1 MHAPIRVQLTTSIPR
16 VARRTSR
23 PCAATR
29 MTRMVALSVAAS
41 TIVSCAGPA
50 KSGGLPTPQE
60 HPSVAVTVPLPII
73 QLAPGIAVD
82 RTAGEVRVEA
92 EVAADRGWLEQAVC
106 KAGTREHESL
116 LAVIVAPSSI
126 HAALLLIGLEPG
138 APGQWRAAPD
148 GSGAVQR
155 ISPSGSP
162 LELWVRTSAG
172 DVPLSSW
179 IHDPVHGHSFPVQP
193 WVFAGS
199 RVRSNTKSMGPGEH
213 YVADRTGS
221 VVGIVTFGDETIA
234 CTSVLS
240 DQAELDAPEWQ
251 ANSERMPEPGTRVEL
266 LIRRTG
272 YVAPTTET
280 QPTTATPPVTG
291 TPSATPAIPAGRAP

>member
-1 MHAPIRVQLTTSIPR
+1 MHAPIRVQLTTSTTR
-16 VARRTSR
+16 VALWL
-23 PCAATR
+23 CMHDVVTR
-29 MTRMVALSVAAS
+29 MTRIAVLLGAAS
-41 TIVSCAGPA
+41 LLVSCTGHPGSAA
-50 KSGGLPTPQE
+50 LPVPQDQ
-60 HPSVAVTVPLPII
+60 PSAVATVPLPII
-73 QLAPGIAVD
+73 QLGPGIVVD
-82 RTAGEVRVEA
+82 RSAGEVRVEA

-116 LAVIVAPSSI
+116 LAVAVAPSNI

-138 APGQWRAAPD
+138 APGEWRAAPD

-155 ISPSGSP
+155 ILPRGSP

-172 DVPLSSW
+172 VVPLSSW
-179 IHDPVHGHSFPVQP
+179 IHDPVHGHAFPVQP

-240 DQAELDAPEWQ
+240 DQAELDAPAWQ

-266 LIRRTG
+266 LIRRAG
-272 YVAPTTET
+272 DAAP
-280 QPTTATPPVTG
+280 A
-291 TPSATPAIPAGRAP
+291 APAIPAGRAP

>member
-1 MHAPIRVQLTTSIPR
+1 MLG
-16 VARRTSR
+16 
-23 PCAATR
+23 AATR

-41 TIVSCAGPA
+41 TMVSCAEPA
-50 KSGGLPTPQE
+50 KSGALPTAQE
-60 HPSVAVTVPLPII
+60 HPSVAVTVPLPVI
-73 QLAPGIAVD
+73 QLAPGIVVD

-138 APGQWRAAPD
+138 APGEWRAAPD

-155 ISPSGSP
+155 NSPSGSP

-172 DVPLSSW
+172 DMPLSSW

-240 DQAELDAPEWQ
+240 DQAELDAPAWQ

-272 YVAPTTET
+272 YVAP
-280 QPTTATPPVTG
+280 V
-291 TPSATPAIPAGRAP
+291 TPAIPAGHAP

>member
-1 MHAPIRVQLTTSIPR
+1 MHDV
-16 VARRTSR
+16 V
-23 PCAATR
+23 TR
-29 MTRMVALSVAAS
+29 MTRIAVLSVAAS
-41 TIVSCAGPA
+41 ALVSCAGHPGSGALPA
-50 KSGGLPTPQE
+50 PQE
-60 HPSVAVTVPLPII
+60 QPSVTATVPLPII
-73 QLAPGIAVD
+73 QLGPGIVVD
-82 RTAGEVRVEA
+82 RSAGEVRVEA

-116 LAVIVAPSSI
+116 LAVAVAPSNI

-138 APGQWRAAPD
+138 APGEWRAAPD

-155 ISPSGSP
+155 ISPRGSP
-162 LELWVRTSAG
+162 LELWVRTSASV
-172 DVPLSSW
+172 VPLSSW
-179 IHDPVHGHSFPVQP
+179 IHDPVHGHAFPVQP

-272 YVAPTTET
+272 DGAPAAE
-280 QPTTATPPVTG
+280 ATPAMGAAP
-291 TPSATPAIPAGRAP
+291 AAPAIPARRAP

>member
-1 MHAPIRVQLTTSIPR
+1 MYAPIWVHHITSTPR
-16 VARRTSR
+16 AARWLRASG
-23 PCAATR
+23 AVTR
-29 MTRMVALSVAAS
+29 MTGMAVLVAAGAL
-41 TIVSCAGPA
+41 VSCAGPS
-50 KSGGLPTPQE
+50 KSEALPTPQE
-60 HPSVAVTVPLPII
+60 RPTVALTVPLPTI
-73 QLAPGIAVD
+73 QLAPGIMVD
-82 RTAGEVRVEA
+82 RTAGEIRVEA
-92 EVAADRGWLEQAVC
+92 EVAADRGWLEQGVC

-116 LAVIVAPSSI
+116 LAVSVAPSSI

-138 APGQWRAAPD
+138 APGEWRAAPD

-172 DVPLSSW
+172 DMPLSSW
-179 IHDPVHGHSFPVQP
+179 IHDPVHGHLFPVQP

-199 RVRSNTKSMGPGEH
+199 RIRSNTKSMGPGAH

-221 VVGIVTFGDETIA
+221 VVGIVTFGDEIIA

-266 LIRRTG
+266 LIRRPG
-272 YVAPTTET
+272 YVAP
-280 QPTTATPPVTG
+280 ATPG
-291 TPSATPAIPAGRAP
+291 IPAGRAP

>member
-1 MHAPIRVQLTTSIPR
+1 
-16 VARRTSR
+16 
-23 PCAATR
+23 
-29 MTRMVALSVAAS
+29 MTGIAVLSFAAS
-41 TIVSCAGPA
+41 ALVSCAGSPA
-50 KSGGLPTPQE
+50 SGELPAPQE
-60 HPSVAVTVPLPII
+60 HPPIAATEPLPII
-73 QLAPGIAVD
+73 QLGPGIVVD
-82 RTAGEVRVEA
+82 RSAGEVRVEA

-116 LAVIVAPSSI
+116 LAVAVAPSNI

-138 APGQWRAAPD
+138 APGEWRAAPD

-155 ISPSGSP
+155 ISPRGSP
-162 LELWVRTSAG
+162 LELWVRTSVG
-172 DVPLSSW
+172 VVPLSSW
-179 IHDPVHGHSFPVQP
+179 IHDPVHGHAFPVQP

-272 YVAPTTET
+272 DGAPAAE
-280 QPTTATPPVTG
+280 ATPAMGAAP
-291 TPSATPAIPAGRAP
+291 AAPAIPAGRTP

>member
-1 MHAPIRVQLTTSIPR
+1 MHAPIRVQFTTSTPR
-16 VARRTSR
+16 AARWLRSLG
-23 PCAATR
+23 AVTR
-29 MTRMVALSVAAS
+29 ITGISVLSVATSAL
-41 TIVSCAGPA
+41 VSCAGHPGSGALPA
-50 KSGGLPTPQE
+50 PQEQPLVTATEPLPT
-60 HPSVAVTVPLPII
+60 I
-73 QLAPGIAVD
+73 QLGPGIVVD
-82 RTAGEVRVEA
+82 RSAGEVRVEA

-116 LAVIVAPSSI
+116 LAVSVAPSSI

-138 APGQWRAAPD
+138 APGEWRAAPD

-155 ISPSGSP
+155 ISPRGSP

-172 DVPLSSW
+172 VVPLSSW

-240 DQAELDAPEWQ
+240 DQVELDAPEWQ

-266 LIRRTG
+266 LIRRKG
-272 YVAPTTET
+272 DGAPAAD
-280 QPTTATPPVTG
+280 ATPVMGAAP
-291 TPSATPAIPAGRAP
+291 AAPAIPARRAP

>member
-1 MHAPIRVQLTTSIPR
+1 MHASIRVRLTTSTPR
-16 VARRTSR
+16 AARWLRAPVAV
-23 PCAATR
+23 TR
-29 MTRMVALSVAAS
+29 MTGIAVLSVAAS
-41 TIVSCAGPA
+41 ALVSCTGSPRSGELPA
-50 KSGGLPTPQE
+50 PQE
-60 HPSVAVTVPLPII
+60 HPPIAVTVPLPII
-73 QLAPGIAVD
+73 QLAPGIVVD

-138 APGQWRAAPD
+138 APGEWRAAPD

-172 DVPLSSW
+172 DMPLSSW
-179 IHDPVHGHSFPVQP
+179 IHDPVHGHLFPVQP

-199 RVRSNTKSMGPGEH
+199 RIRSNTKSMGPGVH

-272 YVAPTTET
+272 YVASTTGM
-280 QPTTATPPVTG
+280 QPTTATPPVNG
-291 TPSATPAIPAGRAP
+291 TPSATPVIPAGSAP

>member
-1 MHAPIRVQLTTSIPR
+1 MPG
-16 VARRTSR
+16 
-23 PCAATR
+23 AATC

-50 KSGGLPTPQE
+50 KSGALPTAQE

-73 QLAPGIAVD
+73 QLAPGIVVD

-138 APGQWRAAPD
+138 APGEWRAAPD

-162 LELWVRTSAG
+162 LELWVRTTAG
-172 DVPLSSW
+172 DMPLSSW
-179 IHDPVHGHSFPVQP
+179 IHDPVHGHSFPVHP

-272 YVAPTTET
+272 YVAP
-280 QPTTATPPVTG
+280 
-291 TPSATPAIPAGRAP
+291 ATPAIPAGRAP

>member
-1 MHAPIRVQLTTSIPR
+1 MLG
-16 VARRTSR
+16 
-23 PCAATR
+23 AATR

-41 TIVSCAGPA
+41 TMVSCAGPA

-73 QLAPGIAVD
+73 QLAPGVVVD

-138 APGQWRAAPD
+138 APGEWRAAPD

-172 DVPLSSW
+172 DMPLSSW
-179 IHDPVHGHSFPVQP
+179 IHDPIHGHSFPVHP

-272 YVAPTTET
+272 YVAP
-280 QPTTATPPVTG
+280 
-291 TPSATPAIPAGRAP
+291 ATPAIPAGRAP